1 MKGDAAKTARIFM
14 NGGSQAVRLPAE
26 FRFDVSEV
34 YVRRDPRTGDVVLSS
49 RPAKSWANFFALRDK
64 HAGVVPDDF
73 LADRSVTPQERDPF
87 SDWKE

>member
-1 MKGDAAKTARIFM
+1 MRSDAAKTARIFM

-26 FRFDVSEV
+26 FRFDVPEV

-49 RPAKSWANFFALRDK
+49 RPAKSWSDFFELRDK
-64 HAGVVPDDF
+64 DPSVVPDDF
-73 LADRSVTPQERDPF
+73 LADRSAVPQERDPF